1 MPTSSPGIGSGLDV
15 NSIVSQLVE
24 LERRPIAVLQEKKTK
39 LNTQLSSFGLLQ
51 SYMANV
57 QSAAAQLSRADFWTK
72 NVGSSSDA
80 AAVSVTALAS
90 AVPASYSIDVLS
102 LATAQSLSTAV
113 GAITDASNM
122 GAGTITI
129 TRGTASIPI
138 TVADGTSLAALRT
151 QINAAQAG
159 VTAAIIQDGANPRL
173 VLTGQNTGAANAVTV
188 AVTGATGQLNAL
200 IYPAGMTQ
208 DRPAADA
215 VLRIN
220 GLQISSAS
228 NTLSNVVDGLSL
240 TLAKITTS
248 PVQLTISNDKATIR
262 KGITDFVSAYNE
274 ISRYLATQTKYDE
287 TSKAAGALQ
296 GDSSAVGLLN
306 RLRGLQQQ
314 TSAASTVFDR
324 LGDLGLEL
332 QRDGLIKVNDSK
344 LDAALANPAEV
355 ARAFTTL
362 QTGFGHRFKALSDGV
377 LSTDGLLTTRTN
389 GLRDSISRNDKDQKR
404 LEERVARVQERL
416 TRQYSALDNSLN
428 RLNGLGSYVEQQII
442 NWNNTDNRL

>member
-1 MPTSSPGIGSGLDV
+1 
-15 NSIVSQLVE
+15 
-24 LERRPIAVLQEKKTK
+24 
-39 LNTQLSSFGLLQ
+39 
-51 SYMANV
+51 
-57 QSAAAQLSRADFWTK
+57 
-72 NVGSSSDA
+72 
-80 AAVSVTALAS
+80 
-90 AVPASYSIDVLS
+90 
-102 LATAQSLSTAV
+102 
-113 GAITDASNM
+113 
-122 GAGTITI
+122 
-129 TRGTASIPI
+129 
-138 TVADGTSLAALRT
+138 
-151 QINAAQAG
+151 
-159 VTAAIIQDGANPRL
+159 
-173 VLTGQNTGAANAVTV
+173 
-188 AVTGATGQLNAL
+188 
-200 IYPAGMTQ
+200 MTQ

-240 TLAKITTS
+240 TLAKATTS

-274 ISRYLATQTKYDE
+274 ISRYLATQTKYDDA
-287 TSKAAGALQ
+287 TKAAGALQ

-314 TSAASTVFDR
+314 TSTASTVFDR

-344 LDAALANPAEV
+344 LDAALANPAEA

-377 LSTDGLLTTRTN
+377 LSNDGLLTTRTN